1 MMFISRASLS
11 AEREAAF
18 VSGDGSIRG
27 DVASQW
33 GVAWTELRVNFVLLR
48 KISFYVS
55 LVYLSSHVEGNSS
68 DIIRNPCQHGVS
80 LIWSSKKKVKFWIY
94 LLFCYFS
101 SSNFNLKTLHRLFV
115 FKQKIHKKTKINRKI
130 DRGAHLETLHAPK
143 CDQILSFFN
152 YFFVYGFCSFFFG
165 RKFDQWYKLLFLSC
179 N

>member
-1 MMFISRASLS
+1 M
-11 AEREAAF
+11 
-18 VSGDGSIRG
+18 
-27 DVASQW
+27 
-33 GVAWTELRVNFVLLR
+33 LR

-68 DIIRNPCQHGVS
+68 DIIRNPSQHGVS
-80 LIWSSKKKVKFWIY
+80 LIWSSKKKSQILDIFII

-152 YFFVYGFCSFFFG
+152 FFLCRDSVPFFVENLISGTNFFFIMQLNSIREIFMKIG
-165 RKFDQWYKLLFLSC
+165 L
-179 N
+179 